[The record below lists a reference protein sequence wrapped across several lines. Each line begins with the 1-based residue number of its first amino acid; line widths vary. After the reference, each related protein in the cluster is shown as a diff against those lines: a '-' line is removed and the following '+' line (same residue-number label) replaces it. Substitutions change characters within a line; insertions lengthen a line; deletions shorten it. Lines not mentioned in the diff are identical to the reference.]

1 MELYDYTGVIHFHSS
16 YSFDGRAS
24 IKGII
29 KAAGENDIDFLMLTD
44 HSTLGA
50 RKDGLEG
57 WNGGILL
64 VVGQEISP
72 RFNHYLAFGID
83 EEIIVD
89 EKDMECRP
97 QDFIDRVNA
106 LGGIGFI
113 AHPDH
118 AGTEKFHVK
127 HFPWRDWTVSGY
139 TGMGIW
145 DFMTDWQSALK
156 TLPGALVAYLFPA
169 YVLKGPRSI
178 TLKRWDQLNRKG
190 RVAGIGELDNH
201 DTPRKILGM
210 TVGIFPF
217 KKAFRFIRT
226 HLLLDNPLQGEA
238 EEDMNAL
245 LKALKKG
252 RAYMAMEYFRD
263 AKGFSVS
270 LSDFNQEVTMGDEF
284 SLQGEALLSVKLPEK
299 GKIRI
304 IQDGGVFAE
313 TIGRDITCRISQ
325 KGVYRT
331 EVYLK
336 TRGKYRPWIFS
347 NPVYVR

>member
-16 YSFDGRAS
+16 YSFDGRVS
-24 IKGII
+24 IEEII
-29 KAAGENDIDFLMLTD
+29 KAAGENGIDFLVLTD

-57 WNGGILL
+57 WNGDILL

-72 RFNHYLAFGID
+72 RFNHYLAFAID
-83 EEIIVD
+83 EELIVD
-89 EKDMECRP
+89 ENNIEYKS
-97 QDFIDRVNA
+97 QDLIDRVNA
-106 LGGIGFI
+106 LGGVGFI

-127 HFPWRDWTVSGY
+127 HFPWRDWSVSGY

-145 DFMTDWQSALK
+145 DFMTDWQSTLK

-169 YVLKGPRSI
+169 YVLKGPRDI
-178 TLKRWDQLNRKG
+178 TLERWDHLNKGG
-190 RVAGIGELDNH
+190 RVVGIGELDNH

-217 KKAFRFIRT
+217 KKALRFIRT
-226 HLLLDNPLQGEA
+226 HLLLDSPLKGEA
-238 EEDMNAL
+238 EEDMNTL
-245 LKALKKG
+245 LKTLKNG
-252 RAYMAMEYFRD
+252 RAYIAMEYFRD

-270 LSDFNQEVTMGDEF
+270 LTDLNREVTMGDEF
-284 SLQGEALLSVKLPEK
+284 SLKGEALLGVKIPER

-313 TIGRDITCRISQ
+313 TIGKDITCKISR
-325 KGVYRT
+325 KGVYRA

-336 TRGKYRPWIFS
+336 VRGQYRPWIFS